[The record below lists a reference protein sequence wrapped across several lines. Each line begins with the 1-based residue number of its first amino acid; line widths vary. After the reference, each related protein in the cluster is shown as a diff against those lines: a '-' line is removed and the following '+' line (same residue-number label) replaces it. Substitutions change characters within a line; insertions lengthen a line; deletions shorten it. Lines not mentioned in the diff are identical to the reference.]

1 MLKQNLPKIGGQ
13 YVTSPEPIL
22 RAHGTLSSMLH
33 HPVLETKHQQQ
44 QRQTNMSNTSA
55 TKFNSTGLKTHH
67 RTYSSN
73 PFHAV
78 PNQESQLTLMAN
90 CYNTAGSG
98 GGQEGTKAK
107 SPRKRKYKRRRN
119 KHYMKQ

>member
-1 MLKQNLPKIGGQ
+1 
-13 YVTSPEPIL
+13 
-22 RAHGTLSSMLH
+22 MLH
-33 HPVLETKHQQQ
+33 HPVLETKNQQQ
-44 QRQTNMSNTSA
+44 QRQNNMSNTSA
-55 TKFNSTGLKTHH
+55 TKFNSTGLKTTHH

-73 PFHAV
+73 PFHSAV

-98 GGQEGTKAK
+98 GNQEGTKAK

-119 KHYMKQ
+119 KHYLKQ